1 MDRPS
6 ASFTFYYLHLTNELC
21 LRHEEKTGLRR
32 VRFIAQTLGKYEYE
46 IKMSWAQDDTLTGE
60 QITDN
65 NERLAFNFGDLD
77 VFGSESPCYGDE
89 F

>member
-1 MDRPS
+1 
-6 ASFTFYYLHLTNELC
+6 
-21 LRHEEKTGLRR
+21 
-32 VRFIAQTLGKYEYE
+32 
-46 IKMSWAQDDTLTGE
+46 MSWAQDDTLTGE